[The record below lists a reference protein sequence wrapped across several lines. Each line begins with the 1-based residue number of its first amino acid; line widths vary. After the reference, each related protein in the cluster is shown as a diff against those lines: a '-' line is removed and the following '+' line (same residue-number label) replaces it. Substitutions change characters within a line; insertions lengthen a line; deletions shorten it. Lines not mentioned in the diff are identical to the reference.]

1 MAKFVPNTPKP
12 RKLTPEQERQ
22 EHYRKMA
29 ADRVKVNPFVPHV
42 DLFKLDQY
50 HARPL

>member
-1 MAKFVPNTPKP
+1 MTEK
-12 RKLTPEQERQ
+12 ERQ

-29 ADRVKVNPFVPHV
+29 ADRVKINPFVPHV
-42 DLFKLDQY
+42 DQLKLDRY